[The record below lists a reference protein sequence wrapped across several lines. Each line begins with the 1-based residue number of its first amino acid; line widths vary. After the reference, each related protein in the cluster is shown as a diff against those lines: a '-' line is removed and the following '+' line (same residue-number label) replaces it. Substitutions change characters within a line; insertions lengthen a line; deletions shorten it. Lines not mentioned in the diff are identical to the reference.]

1 MSFFG
6 LYKGL
11 LTVLPGLSPSTGCRL
26 NGFFAQY
33 AGVFLADK
41 TVFVCMCYG

>member
-11 LTVLPGLSPSTGCRL
+11 LTVLSDLSPYIGCRL
-26 NGFFAQY
+26 NGFLARY
-33 AGVFLADK
+33 AGVFLTDK
-41 TVFVCMCYG
+41 IVFVCMRYG